1 MTRGIQSAVL
11 ICIQNNH
18 MLEKQTVYTGAH
30 LRADSDKNGD
40 LSVLKRGLSVAL
52 QHSTNLA
59 LA

>member
-1 MTRGIQSAVL
+1 
-11 ICIQNNH
+11 